1 MNVFQFPTTA
11 FAAVAISLA
20 LGGTATSAALPEP
33 AGAEYAIRWN
43 ARDGG
48 PRTGDEVLA
57 ILNMRAKGTQGFRIT
72 YYDFP
77 SSTKSPPGFSTILR
91 RRVDAAG
98 GMDLTWKLR
107 GDHAIA
113 EWTCPLENSRHAK
126 AEVDVTFNGLD
137 KIDRMYSYSCSSA
150 SPESAASALAAIP
163 KACTAAVERWE
174 AGSLKVEEWRLARDV
189 LIIEV
194 SGNGTNSRVGIER
207 FRRRVVVPLVAAGIV
222 PSALS
227 KTELGSHCE

>member
-1 MNVFQFPTTA
+1 MNVFQCPTVA
-11 FAAVAISLA
+11 FATVAISLA
-20 LGGTATSAALPEP
+20 LCGTATSAGLPEP

-48 PRTGDEVLA
+48 PKTGDEVLA
-57 ILNMRAKGTQGFRIT
+57 VLNLRAKGTHGFRIT

-77 SSTKSPPGFSTILR
+77 SSTKTPPGFSTILR
-91 RRVDAAG
+91 RRMDAAG
-98 GMDLTWKLR
+98 GVELTWKLR

-113 EWTCPLENSRHAK
+113 EWSCPLENSRHAK
-126 AEVDVTFNGLD
+126 AEVDVTFGGLE
-137 KIDRMYSYSCSSA
+137 KIDRMYSYSCASA

-163 KACTAAVERWE
+163 KACTAAVARWE
-174 AGSLKVEEWRLARDV
+174 AGPLKVEEWRLARDV

-194 SGNGTNSRVGIER
+194 SGNGANGAEGVER
-207 FRRRVVVPLVAAGIV
+207 FRRRVVAPLVAAGIV